1 MSTSQTFLQV
11 SFGRNNYLSNTSTSA
26 DGEVGLPSW
35 MFKNPLVDP
44 KSGSAWSN
52 IRNYAFANNKALT
65 ALVQID
71 TGVFSSAE
79 WNWEKAESRCKRWQ
93 GLGIR
98 VYALRA

>member
-35 MFKNPLVDP
+35 MFKNPLIVP
-44 KSGSAWSN
+44 SASNWNN

-71 TGVFSSAE
+71 SGVFSSAE

-98 VYALRA
+98 V